1 MHDCTNIMQ
10 PSSFLHLTGS
20 SWRSHDRSQAGLPSV
35 WVIWKVS
42 WAPIIPTHHFQ
53 GEGEELNEGRSFLG
67 EFLGLILILCQW
79 FTFLCVVKL
88 EDWAGSY
95 QNVYRK
101 NVSSLLR
108 PQGLVNCESLTGK
121 WVLGSWLWV
130 LWQSYIEGKKW
141 AFKESRSL
149 LSWSQLEFKLPLA
162 GREPLWWQPEPGLW
176 WWVIQVWVTAP
187 ELVH

>member
-1 MHDCTNIMQ
+1 MIAPTSCSHLA
-10 PSSFLHLTGS
+10 SSTWQDPLGAPMTDPKQACQVCGS
-20 SWRSHDRSQAGLPSV
+20 SEKSRELLLSPH
-35 WVIWKVS
+35 
-42 WAPIIPTHHFQ
+42 TYFQ
-53 GEGEELNEGRSFLG
+53 GEGEELSEGRSFLG

-162 GREPLWWQPEPGLW
+162 GREPLRWQPEPGLW